1 MFHQRYHARL
11 GIVKMRR
18 VETRSFASRPSALLA
33 QFRVHVILAFAGV
46 VCIACAG
53 IAVVLFSR
61 AAAESRAL
69 KDRTLAATVSLSF
82 ALDQEV
88 ESAVSLLI
96 GLSGSSARK
105 LSDLRQFYDQ
115 LKTTPV
121 TDGAWFIL
129 WDFDRQLLNTLRPFG
144 VELPKSIDFASR
156 DEAIARMKAKGFTVS
171 GRIFAPLAN
180 FTTVFVSLRLNGS
193 DGEMNGFM
201 TTAIPAKRLMKILN
215 RLPTD
220 LSRTQLVLDR
230 KLQTII
236 RSGGSYDAA
245 EPPPPAALRTLLG
258 SVESGHDA
266 EGFLEDTDPQG
277 IRILLAY
284 RRSGLTDWTT
294 VAEVPEATLDA
305 PTHRIV
311 KELGLAALALF
322 VLGGAGAM
330 FLAGQFETPLRAL
343 STSVKETQRA
353 LRDVSGQLLSTQEEE
368 RARIARELH
377 DSTAQH
383 LVAASINLVRLSKA
397 IKGNDEA
404 LARSEEIDQLLD
416 RALKELRVFTYLL
429 YPPDL
434 ASGGLSST
442 VAIFVEGFC
451 RRTGIVARLKAP
463 TELDE
468 LSLDLQR
475 TFLRVVQE
483 ALTNIYR
490 HASASSISVAFR
502 TAGPFLVLR
511 IGDDGRGIARA
522 YPKDR
527 PKLGVGIRGMRTRLQ
542 QFEGQLKIKTGSWGT
557 VLVASV
563 PRHSAPAR
571 SGAWRTPARRAPA
584 PPEAFSGL

>member
-1 MFHQRYHARL
+1 
-11 GIVKMRR
+11 MRR

-220 LSRTQLVLDR
+220 PSRTQLVLDR

-236 RSGGSYDAA
+236 RSGGSYDSAELPPSAA
-245 EPPPPAALRTLLG
+245 RRSLAA
-258 SVESGHDA
+258 VESGHYA
-266 EGFLEDTDPQG
+266 EGFLDDTDTQG
-277 IRILLAY
+277 TRILLAY

-294 VAEVPEATLDA
+294 ITEVPESVLDA
-305 PTHRIV
+305 PTHRVV
-311 KELGLAALALF
+311 KELGLSALALV
-322 VLGGAGAM
+322 VLGGVAAM
-330 FLAGQFETPLRAL
+330 FLTRQFETPLQAL
-343 STSVKETQRA
+343 SRSVNEAQIA
-353 LRDVSGQLLSTQEEE
+353 LRDVSGQLLFTQE
-368 RARIARELH
+368 
-377 DSTAQH
+377 
-383 LVAASINLVRLSKA
+383 
-397 IKGNDEA
+397 
-404 LARSEEIDQLLD
+404 
-416 RALKELRVFTYLL
+416 
-429 YPPDL
+429 
-434 ASGGLSST
+434 
-442 VAIFVEGFC
+442 
-451 RRTGIVARLKAP
+451 
-463 TELDE
+463 
-468 LSLDLQR
+468 
-475 TFLRVVQE
+475 
-483 ALTNIYR
+483 
-490 HASASSISVAFR
+490 
-502 TAGPFLVLR
+502 
-511 IGDDGRGIARA
+511 
-522 YPKDR
+522 
-527 PKLGVGIRGMRTRLQ
+527 
-542 QFEGQLKIKTGSWGT
+542 
-557 VLVASV
+557 
-563 PRHSAPAR
+563 
-571 SGAWRTPARRAPA
+571 
-584 PPEAFSGL
+584 